1 MHPNK
6 LKLLPLKEDEMPKGF
21 DYEYKRG
28 RRDREYDDQPY
39 YRGDEESYNRRYD
52 AEPSQYGSYRG
63 GYYNEPYRGRR
74 SGEYYS
80 EPYESPESYRD
91 EYSDRSREPY
101 YRREYERGYR
111 EPYDRGRSGRSAEE
125 RGFFERAGDEVKSW
139 FGDKEAE
146 RRRRMD
152 EVRKGMYVGRG
163 PRGYQR
169 SEERIREDIN
179 DRLTEDWYV
188 DASDIEVTVNNGM
201 VTLTGLVNSRE
212 EKRRAEDIVESVSGV
227 SDVSNQL
234 RIGRSV
240 PLTTEA
246 ELDEEKRSRTAR
258 T

>member
-1 MHPNK
+1 MPN
-6 LKLLPLKEDEMPKGF
+6 EF

-28 RRDREYDDQPY
+28 RRDREYYDQPY
-39 YRGDEESYNRRYD
+39 YRGDEEPYD
-52 AEPSQYGSYRG
+52 RGYGPEPSRYGAGPGR
-63 GYYNEPYRGRR
+63 YYNEPYRGRR

-80 EPYESPESYRD
+80 EPYDSYGSCRY

-101 YRREYERGYR
+101 YRREYEGGYH
-111 EPYDRGRSGRSAEE
+111 EPYYRGKYGRGSEE
-125 RGFFERAGDEVKSW
+125 RGFFERVGDQVRSW
-139 FGDKEAE
+139 FGDEEAE

-152 EVRKGMYVGRG
+152 EARRGAYVGRG

-179 DRLTEDWYV
+179 DRLTDDWYV
-188 DASDIEVTVNNGM
+188 DASDVEVIVNNSV
-201 VTLTGLVNSRE
+201 VTLTGHVNSRE
-212 EKRRAEDIVESVSGV
+212 EKRRAEDIVLSVSGV

-246 ELDEEKRSRTAR
+246 EMEEEKRSITAR